1 MALDKY
7 PYAER
12 LEMARTLKAYYQMD
26 KADFNEYNRIRFDF
40 NWETKWQI
48 AIEEAEAFGTDEN
61 LVDEGTDRT
70 LQVQQLMEAIRQN
83 YQRFIKPFIEDAFQ
97 ATQPG
102 LMNAFG
108 VNDYIDVRVTVPKMI
123 LFAKNLHQKCVQ
135 YQAALEAVGIS
146 PVKVNLIATQ
156 HAQLVE
162 LSTNKNTFIGERS
175 EATRLRAEKFAYM
188 DSFTEQTARAGKNI
202 YDKDTPKYRKYI
214 LYGSVATSVV
224 ETIYQI
230 DGGGE
235 LSLFEGDVTSK
246 SGFQMSN
253 KGAVDIVVFVSNS
266 NYASL
271 PANAL
276 TIEAGVDNKRFLA
289 TDISDGSFGAL
300 IVRNKNTEA
309 GSFGV
314 QLLKM
319 IDDE

>member
-26 KADFNEYNRIRFDF
+26 KADFNEYNPIRFDF
-40 NWETKWQI
+40 NWETKWQL

-83 YQRFIKPFIEDAFQ
+83 YQRYIKPFVEDAFQ

-108 VNDYIDVRVTVPKMI
+108 INDYIDVRVTVPKMI
-123 LFAKNLHQKCVQ
+123 LFTKNLHQKCVQ
-135 YQAALEAVGIS
+135 YQGALETAGIN
-146 PVKVNLIATQ
+146 VAKINLIAVQ
-156 HAQLVE
+156 HSQLIE
-162 LSTNKNTFIGERS
+162 LSTNKNTFVGERT

-202 YDKDTPKYRKYI
+202 YDKDTPKYRRYI
-214 LYGSVATSVV
+214 IYGSVANSAT
-224 ETIYQI
+224 ETLYQI
-230 DGGGE
+230 DADSE
-235 LSLFEGDVTSK
+235 MILFEGEVTTK
-246 SGFQMSN
+246 SGFLMTN
-253 KGAVDIVVFVSNS
+253 KGVGAIIVFVSN
-266 NYASL
+266 NIHARI
-271 PANAL
+271 PDNAL
-276 TIEAGVDNKRFLA
+276 TLEAGAEGKRFLA
-289 TDISDGSFGAL
+289 IDISDGSFGAL
-300 IVRNKNTEA
+300 VVRNKNPEA
-309 GSFGV
+309 GSFGA